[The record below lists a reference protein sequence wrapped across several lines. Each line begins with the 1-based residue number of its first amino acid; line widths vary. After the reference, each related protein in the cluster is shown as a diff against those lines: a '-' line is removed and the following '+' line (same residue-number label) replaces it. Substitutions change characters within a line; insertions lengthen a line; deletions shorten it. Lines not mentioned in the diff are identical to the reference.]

1 MNLFL
6 FIFFW
11 FLVGVLALVLFAWLV
26 LGLRIQVISEEKR
39 LVIYRLGAFNRV
51 AGPGLV
57 MFTRMDTIER
67 ELDVRDEPHNVR
79 VDNLFIKGVP
89 FGYTLNFW
97 YGIDLKETANGDH
110 ARLAHMAQF
119 SNEEINQQVGDRVRN
134 TLVSSLA
141 KIEQEYKPAGT
152 EFFHNILPIIPGLP
166 ESTKLLGYLK
176 QELTDSLRGI
186 GVIFDP
192 HHPIIIKAIHI
203 GNDIA
208 GSFSRG
214 RVVQILKEQFPD
226 LSQEILLQALTS
238 IEGVDFAQQRIT
250 LKSEGNDAQSVVDFR
265 LDEEEGI
272 RPRVKVYPQSRP
284 GRASQP
290 QPQVVHDEP
299 PPPIVEKQ
307 LTKEDLSVL
316 KRIPA

>member
-1 MNLFL
+1 MGLFL

-26 LGLRIQVISEEKR
+26 LGLRIQIISEEKR

-79 VDNLFIKGVP
+79 VDGLFIKGVP

-97 YGIDLKETANGDH
+97 YGIDLKETAKGDH

-119 SNEEINQQVGDRVRN
+119 SNEEINRQVSDCVRD

-141 KIEQEYKPAGT
+141 QIEKEYKPAGT

-176 QELTDSLRGI
+176 KELSQSLRAI

-192 HHPIIIKAIHI
+192 NHPIIIKAIHV
-203 GNDIA
+203 GDDIA

-214 RVVQILKEQFPD
+214 RVVQVLKEQFPD

-250 LKSEGNDAQSVVDFR
+250 LKNEGDSQAMLDFR
-265 LDEEEGI
+265 LDEEGEM
-272 RPRVKVYPQSRP
+272 RPRVKVYPQSNP
-284 GRASQP
+284 SRASQP

-299 PPPIVEKQ
+299 APPIVEKQ